1 MKINLTIEI
10 NDEDLKKLPVG
21 TRDEYQTY
29 VGDYARIF
37 DDSCPGWCNDPECN
51 LLYLKQQ
58 ERWCNDMLQ
67 KKGYVFLND
76 VYDILGFPRTKIG
89 QVVGWIYDKKQLF
102 HRVSASTP
110 ETMFVFDVFN
120 HIGIYFHYFSV
131 QTLFIAFLQFG
142 LVFPPRIARSGIDVV

>member
-10 NDEDLKKLPVG
+10 NDEDLKKLLVG
-21 TRDEYQTY
+21 TRDEHQTY
-29 VGDYARIF
+29 VSDYARF
-37 DDSCPGWCNDPECN
+37 FNDSCPGWSNDPECN

-89 QVVGWIYDKKQLF
+89 QVVGWIYDEK
-102 HRVSASTP
+102 H
-110 ETMFVFDVFN
+110 
-120 HIGIYFHYFSV
+120 
-131 QTLFIAFLQFG
+131 
-142 LVFPPRIARSGIDVV
+142 RSGDNYVSFNIYNIPSNKDFINGYEKTCLLDFNVDGEILSKI